1 MPTYVFRCEKCGTT
15 FERSEHVNDR
25 ERTHACPRC
34 GSDQV
39 SAVLTPFFAK
49 TAKKS

>member
-15 FERSEHVNDR
+15 FERNEPVSER
-25 ERTHACPRC
+25 ERAHVCPRC
-34 GSDQV
+34 GSDRV